1 MQRKLENMIDLCAVR
16 AKKEKPFDTYLC
28 TLKKN
33 SKIPHDSIYCTLRIE
48 LLKLQMATVSTA
60 S

>member
-33 SKIPHDSIYCTLRIE
+33 SKTPHDSTSNGYRIYCILR
-48 LLKLQMATVSTA
+48 T
-60 S
+60 